1 MAQLKALS
9 YAVRLPV
16 LAKYLG
22 QLAVVMGVLA
32 LAPLLV
38 SLYFSEYFLTV
49 RYALLAAGLAAAG
62 FMLSRL
68 RVSGAIQANEAL
80 VITCLAFMLSPLA
93 MAYPFTAFGISY
105 GDALFEAV
113 SGVTTTGLSTLA
125 TVQDMPHTLLFS
137 RAWMQW
143 YGGLGFVVLSVA
155 LLMGHEAATRRLVDP
170 ELSGEPLT
178 VATRIHARRVL
189 AVYAL
194 LTVLGIAV
202 LWPLCGDGFAALTHV
217 LAAVSTGGFSS
228 FDNSAAGF
236 AHWPARFVVIVLG
249 VCGAVSLSLYYRARN
264 RGWREIASDVELR
277 GFLAVLGLVSAA
289 LTGSLLREHGA
300 SWETFYHAVF
310 LAMSA
315 QTTTGFTSMPIA
327 GLDPGSKLVLII
339 SMIIGGSVGSTA
351 GGIKILRLL
360 VLLRLLQLVLRRA
373 AMPSHAVVEAQLG
386 GRRLEDDDVSR
397 GLLLIALFGIVVLL
411 SWLPFVAADYDPLNA
426 LFEVVS
432 ATATVGL
439 SAGITQAALPG
450 ALKSVLCLDMLA
462 GRLEIVALLIVLYP
476 GTWFGKRAES
486 S

>member
-32 LAPLLV
+32 SAPLLV
-38 SLYFSEYFLTV
+38 SLYFAEYFLTA

-62 FMLSRL
+62 FTLSRL

-113 SGVTTTGLSTLA
+113 SGVTTTGLSTLV
-125 TVQDMPHTLLFS
+125 TVQDIPHTLLFS

-194 LTVLGIAV
+194 LTMLGIAV

-236 AHWPARFVVIVLG
+236 THWPARFVVIALG
-249 VCGAVSLSLYYRARN
+249 VCGAVSLPLYYRARH

-277 GFLAVLGLVSAA
+277 GFLAVLCLVSAA
-289 LTGSLLREHGA
+289 LIGSLMRVRGVN
-300 SWETFYHAVF
+300 WETFYHAAF

-339 SMIIGGSVGSTA
+339 SMLIGGSVGSTA

-360 VLLRLLQLVLRRA
+360 VLLRLLQLTLRRA
-373 AMPSHAVVEAQLG
+373 AMPSHAVVETQLG

-397 GLLLIALFGIVVLL
+397 ALLLIALFGSVILL
-411 SWLPFVAADYDPLNA
+411 SWLPFVAAGYDPLNA

-476 GTWFGKRAES
+476 GTWFGKRAGS
-486 S
+486 T

>member
-1 MAQLKALS
+1 MEQLKALS
-9 YAVRLPV
+9 YAVRPPV

-22 QLAVVMGVLA
+22 QLAVVMSALV

-38 SLYFSEYFLTV
+38 SVYFGEYFLTV
-49 RYALLAAGLAAAG
+49 RYALLAVGLAALG
-62 FMLSRL
+62 FTLSRL

-80 VITCLAFMLSPLA
+80 VITGLAFTLSPLL
-93 MAYPFTAFGISY
+93 MAYPFTAFGMSY
-105 GDALFEAV
+105 VDAIFEAV

-125 TVQDMPHTLLFS
+125 SVQDTPHTFLFS

-143 YGGLGFVVLSVA
+143 YGGLGIVVLSVA

-170 ELSGEPLT
+170 ELSSESLA

-189 AVYAL
+189 VIYCL
-194 LTVLGIAV
+194 LTIAGIAV
-202 LWPLCGDGFAALTHV
+202 LWPLSGDGFAALTHV

-228 FDNSAAGF
+228 FDNSVAGF
-236 AHWPARFVVIVLG
+236 TQWPARFAVMALG
-249 VCGAVSLSLYYRARN
+249 VCGAVSLPLYYRAYH
-264 RGWREIASDVELR
+264 RGWREIVGDVELR
-277 GFLAVLGLVSAA
+277 GFLALLCIVSAA
-289 LTGSLLREHGA
+289 LIGLLMQSRGA
-300 SWETFYHAVF
+300 HWETVYHGLF

-315 QTTTGFTSMPIA
+315 QSTTGFSSLPIA
-327 GLDPGSKLVLII
+327 DLDSGSKLVLII
-339 SMIIGGSVGSTA
+339 SMMIGGGVGSTA

-360 VLLRLLQLVLRRA
+360 VLLRMLQLTMRRI
-373 AMPSHAVVEAQLG
+373 AMPSHAVVEVQLG
-386 GRRLEDDDVSR
+386 GRRLADDDLLKA
-397 GLLLIALFGIVVLL
+397 LLLIALFGIVVLL
-411 SWLPFVAADYDPLNA
+411 SWLPFVVAGYDPLNA

-439 SAGITQAALPG
+439 STGITQAELPSL
-450 ALKSVLCLDMLA
+450 LKFILCFDMLA